1 VIDKCAMAFDPNK
14 LSSTLVSVAL
24 ACACASGR
32 ATPPVPEP
40 EADCRQTSPNL
51 IHVLNAPGP
60 AASHDGYEFC
70 VSHDGGL
77 FFERGSAPAHRGRL
91 SSEQMQSLKTLL
103 ERASQRQSQEIAH
116 SCTHARSLLVEWTW
130 SGKSFAAHEACDDTQ
145 PVLASELRD
154 DTWRLLRLDSVKV
167 RKK

>member
-1 VIDKCAMAFDPNK
+1 MAFDPNK
-14 LSSTLVSVAL
+14 LCTTLVSVAL
-24 ACACASGR
+24 ACSCASGR
-32 ATPPVPEP
+32 ATPPQPEP

-51 IHVLNAPGP
+51 IHVLKTTAGP
-60 AASHDGYEFC
+60 SASHASYEFC

-77 FFERGSAPAHRGRL
+77 LFERGSAPAHRGRL
-91 SSEQMQSLKTLL
+91 SSEQVQSLKTLL

-145 PVLASELRD
+145 PVIATELRD
-154 DTWRLLRLDSVKV
+154 AAWRVLKLERVK
-167 RKK
+167 R

>member
-1 VIDKCAMAFDPNK
+1 MAFDPHR
-14 LSSTLVSVAL
+14 LCITLVSVAL

-32 ATPPVPEP
+32 ATPPPPQPEP

-51 IHVLNAPGP
+51 IHVLRTAAGP
-60 AASHDGYEFC
+60 SASHDGYEFC
-70 VSHDGGL
+70 VSRDGGL
-77 FFERGSAPAHRGRL
+77 LFERGSAPAHRGRL
-91 SSEQMQSLKTLL
+91 SSEQMQSLRTLL
-103 ERASQRQSQEIAH
+103 EKASQRQSQEIAH

-145 PVLASELRD
+145 PVIATELRD
-154 DTWRLLRLDSVKV
+154 AAWRLLRLDSVKA